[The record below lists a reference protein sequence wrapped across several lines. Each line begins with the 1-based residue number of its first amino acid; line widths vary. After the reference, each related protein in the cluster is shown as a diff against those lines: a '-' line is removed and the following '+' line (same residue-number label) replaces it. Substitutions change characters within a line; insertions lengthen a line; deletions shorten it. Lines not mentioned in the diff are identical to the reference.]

1 MQYCTK
7 CGKELHADAHFCA
20 SCGTAVE
27 GSTNT
32 GEKRIQTFVGEI
44 RKCVH
49 CGCVLDGFTAICPSC
64 GFEVT
69 SKHVSK
75 AIIDFTNRLHAIG
88 EAIAEEESNTKAF
101 WTSWGI
107 GKKIGYVILN
117 INTLCIPLL
126 LHIVFDFLRSFRTKN
141 LTVNEK
147 IKKDLIENFVVPNN
161 KEDIMEF
168 LLFAK
173 AQRDKEHS
181 LFDMKA
187 HFWIGVWNNKCEQII
202 EKASALFASDI
213 SFISFLNEQ
222 KLLAQTIKKKRA
234 KNALGMAAIVIVGIV
249 GLPSFFVIRDKISLN
264 RIPQEKILSP
274 SSISI
279 TGDLA
284 DYYRT
289 TGDSKLLFDK
299 KKFTVT
305 MVTEVEAIKDIQPEI
320 DTQIDAFL
328 KIKKWKRSDCQIDL
342 HAYHNIGD
350 NLTVNGDSVK
360 KQKDMLEAILKLK
373 KGETKPLTL
382 IFTVEN
388 KENAADLMSKAVC
401 LIDGQL
407 EYVIR
412 NFEKKDSEVLE
423 IK

>member
-1 MQYCTK
+1 MAFCSK
-7 CGKELHADAHFCA
+7 CGNQLQDGVQFCA
-20 SCGTAVE
+20 SCGTPVG

-32 GEKRIQTFVGEI
+32 GEKRTQTFVGEI

-49 CGCVLDGFTAICPSC
+49 CGNILDGFTAVCPAC

-69 SKHVSK
+69 SKHVSE
-75 AIIDFTNRLHAIG
+75 AIINFTNRLHQIG
-88 EAIAEEESNTKAF
+88 EAIAKEVSNTKAF
-101 WTSWGI
+101 WTSWSI
-107 GKKIGYVILN
+107 IKKIGFVILN
-117 INTLCIPLL
+117 LFTSFIPLMIHL
-126 LHIVFDFLRSFRTKN
+126 VVSFVRIFAVRN
-141 LTVNEK
+141 LTPNEK
-147 IKKDLIENFVVPNN
+147 VKKELIENFVVPNN

-181 LFDMKA
+181 MFDMKA

-305 MVTEVEAIKDIQPEI
+305 MVIELEAIKDIQSEI
-320 DTQIDAFL
+320 NSQIDAFL
-328 KIKKWKRSDCQIDL
+328 KVQKWQRSDCSIDL
-342 HAYHNIGD
+342 VEYYDRYDMLN
-350 NLTVNGDSVK
+350 VNDYSVK
-360 KQKDMLEAILKLK
+360 DQKNMVEAILKLK
-373 KGETKPLTL
+373 KGEIKKFIL
-382 IFTVEN
+382 IFPTYK
-388 KENAADLMSKAVC
+388 KENAVALMSNDIFR
-401 LIDGQL
+401 IDGQL
-407 EYVIR
+407 KYEINNRGQDKQEY
-412 NFEKKDSEVLE
+412 LE

>member
-305 MVTEVEAIKDIQPEI
+305 MVIELEAIKDIQSEI
-320 DTQIDAFL
+320 NSQIDAFL
-328 KIKKWKRSDCQIDL
+328 KVQKWQRSDCSIDL
-342 HAYHNIGD
+342 VEYYDRYDMLN
-350 NLTVNGDSVK
+350 VNDYSVK
-360 KQKDMLEAILKLK
+360 DQKNMVEAILKLK
-373 KGETKPLTL
+373 KGEIKKFIL
-382 IFTVEN
+382 IFPTYK
-388 KENAADLMSKAVC
+388 KENAVALMSNDIFR
-401 LIDGQL
+401 IDGQL
-407 EYVIR
+407 KYEINNRGQDKQEY
-412 NFEKKDSEVLE
+412 LE